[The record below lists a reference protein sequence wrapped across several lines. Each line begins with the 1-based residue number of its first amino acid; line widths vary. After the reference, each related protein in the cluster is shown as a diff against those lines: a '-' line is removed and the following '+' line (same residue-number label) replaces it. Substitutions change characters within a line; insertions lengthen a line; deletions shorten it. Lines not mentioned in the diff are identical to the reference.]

1 MKYRYS
7 ILKNLVHG
15 SIVLGTKFK
24 EVFKEVKFFC
34 MKIMVKRLIFSKNYL
49 MVA

>member
-1 MKYRYS
+1 MKYS

-24 EVFKEVKFFC
+24 KVFTDVNFFC
-34 MKIMVKRLIFSKNYL
+34 MKIMVKSCYSPKNYL